1 LIKNFN
7 EDFFTQVRITSSPPH
22 KQIMKWYVVNSVVEE
37 PKGHMSQLRAQVIA
51 SLSHTLSAA
60 ELEKL

>member
-1 LIKNFN
+1 
-7 EDFFTQVRITSSPPH
+7 
-22 KQIMKWYVVNSVVEE
+22 MKWYVVNSVVEE